1 MDAFEVKAIGHVR
14 GGRDAPEDD
23 NWEGSSAEIELD
35 RNQFNAD
42 ALLGLDQF
50 SHAEIVFV
58 FDQVEP
64 DDITYD
70 VRHPRGITDWP
81 KVGIFAQRGR
91 NRPNRIGVSVCRIV
105 RVSGQTLHVQ
115 DLDAIAGSPVL
126 DIKPVMTGFRP
137 RGDVEEPEWVRKI
150 MERYWR

>member
-1 MDAFEVKAIGHVR
+1 MDVFEIKAIGHVR
-14 GGRDAPEDD
+14 GGRDEPEDD
-23 NWEGSSAEIELD
+23 SWADSIAEIELD
-35 RNQFNAD
+35 STQFNLQ

-58 FDQVEP
+58 FDQMGP

-70 VRHPRGITDWP
+70 VRHPRGRADWP

-105 RVSGQTLHVQ
+105 QVSDLTLRVQG
-115 DLDAIAGSPVL
+115 LDAIAGTPVL
-126 DIKPVMTGFRP
+126 DIKPVMTGFLP
-137 RGDVEEPEWVRKI
+137 RGEIKEPRWAREI